1 MQEEIKKT
9 FWLSVVESIAFA
21 VIGAF
26 MLFYKERTTSII
38 SYAFGAIFA
47 VLGAMAL
54 IKYFIRKDES
64 KYSRYGI
71 VYGLVFLV
79 IASIFIFKVDA
90 VTNYLLPYMIGMFI
104 MVSAL
109 LKVEYIFILKK
120 AKNNNWKVSI
130 LLTLAAFL
138 CGFILIFNP
147 FSANVLNIAQVIG
160 MSLVLYAIL
169 NVIHTYILRCNIKDT
184 NEIIAN
190 EKE

>member
-1 MQEEIKKT
+1 MS
-9 FWLSVVESIAFA
+9 FRVV
-21 VIGAF
+21 
-26 MLFYKERTTSII
+26 YQ
-38 SYAFGAIFA
+38 
-47 VLGAMAL
+47 
-54 IKYFIRKDES
+54 
-64 KYSRYGI
+64 GI
-71 VYGLVFLV
+71 
-79 IASIFIFKVDA
+79 
-90 VTNYLLPYMIGMFI
+90 MIG
-104 MVSAL
+104 
-109 LKVEYIFILKK
+109 
-120 AKNNNWKVSI
+120 